1 MIRPGQTPG
10 SLSFWWSGRAPES
23 NRMAYVPGFR
33 HDLFVSY
40 AHGDDPGWI
49 EGFEGALRQGLRE
62 RLGQP
67 VSMWQDVGKLRLG
80 QNWQEEIEEAIGQT
94 AAFVAIVSPSY
105 LNSVWCQRERRQFL
119 ESPAA
124 DSRHAAR
131 EQRFLKV
138 IQSPADNQA
147 HEALLPH
154 IQHVAFFRA
163 GDERSGHVVLLPGS
177 DEFAVRMRETV
188 HAVASLLRAMRRSRE
203 PVFVATPADD
213 GMSAWE
219 ELRAELQAQSFDVR
233 PEGPLDASFA
243 DDLVRRELEPAVL
256 SVFLLTGRHEPFIE
270 RQLAF
275 ARDLKK
281 RLIFWLRSAPG
292 AADEKQAAF
301 IQSIRSGEAV
311 PGGCT
316 LLERMSSRDMIREVL
331 EALKPRAAP
340 AVPAANGRPRVY
352 LLYDPTTEGD
362 SRLASDVRASIQ
374 SERLEVFLPQAG
386 ATTAGDRL
394 ERHRQ
399 LLRDCDGV
407 LLCRGACPPPDQW
420 LFQTV
425 PEVLFAEQQLGR
437 PPMASK
443 AFLLADPGPLSG
455 LANVIPLA
463 AQVSAA
469 ALEPFLAPL
478 RHVRPA
484 DARA

>member
-1 MIRPGQTPG
+1 
-10 SLSFWWSGRAPES
+10 
-23 NRMAYVPGFR
+23 MAYVPGFR

-49 EGFEGALRQGLRE
+49 DGFEGALRQGLRE

-67 VSMWQDVGKLRLG
+67 ISAWQDVRKLRLG

-119 ESPAA
+119 ERPDAA
-124 DSRHAAR
+124 DSSHASR
-131 EQRFLKV
+131 DKRFLKI

-154 IQHVAFFRA
+154 IQHVPFFRA
-163 GDERSGHVVLLPGS
+163 GDDRSGHVVLSPGT
-177 DEFAVRMRETV
+177 DEFGVRMRETV
-188 HAVASLLRAMRRSRE
+188 HAVASLLRSMRRSRE

-213 GMSAWE
+213 GMGEWE
-219 ELRAELQAQSFDVR
+219 ELRSELQAQSFDVR
-233 PEGPLDASFA
+233 PEGPLDAAFA
-243 DDLVRRELEPAVL
+243 DDLLRRELESAVL
-256 SVFLLTGRHEPFIE
+256 SVFLLTGRHEPFVE
-270 RQLAF
+270 RQLALS
-275 ARDLKK
+275 RELGR
-281 RLIFWLRSAPG
+281 RLVVWLRSAPG
-292 AADEKQAAF
+292 ATDEKQAAF

-316 LLERMSSRDMIREVL
+316 LLEHMSSRDMIREVL
-331 EALKPRAAP
+331 EALKPRLTSPVAG
-340 AVPAANGRPRVY
+340 ANGNPRVY
-352 LLYDPTTEGD
+352 LLYDPTTEVD

-374 SERLEVFLPQAG
+374 SERLDVFVPQAG

-407 LLCRGACPPPDQW
+407 LLCRGACPAPDQW

-425 PEVLFAEQQLGR
+425 PEVLFAEQQLSR

-443 AFLLADPGPLSG
+443 AFLLAEPGALSG
-455 LANVIPLA
+455 LPNVIPLT
-463 AQVSAA
+463 AQVSSAE
-469 ALEPFLAPL
+469 LEPFLKPL

-484 DARA
+484 NGRT